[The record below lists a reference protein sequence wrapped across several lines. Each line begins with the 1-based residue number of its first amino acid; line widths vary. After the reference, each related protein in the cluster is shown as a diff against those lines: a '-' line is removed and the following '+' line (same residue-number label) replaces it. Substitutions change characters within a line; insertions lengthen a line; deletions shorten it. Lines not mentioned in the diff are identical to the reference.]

1 MAEIEDLLTRG
12 IANIIPSK
20 DKLRELLESGRK
32 LNVYM
37 GIDPT
42 AVNIHLGHAVVLRKL
57 QKFAEL
63 GHSVTFLIGDF
74 TARIGDTSDK
84 ETERP
89 QLAAEEIAKNFA
101 TYKEQASKVLDFS
114 KITIKL
120 NSEWLKELKFGEVLQ
135 LIQHFT
141 LNDFISRELIK
152 KRLNEGK
159 SVGLL
164 ETMYPLIQGYDSYML
179 DTDVQLGGTDQ
190 TFNMQAG
197 RTLIK
202 DLKGKESFII
212 TSEFLSGTD
221 GRKMSKTWGNAIWL
235 TDSATDM
242 YGKVM
247 SLKDELIIEYFLLAT
262 DVPLEEIKET
272 EKKTKSSPMEE
283 KKKLALLI
291 TTQFHGEEKA
301 KKAAEE
307 FEKVVQ
313 NKEVPDDI
321 ETLAAK
327 GTQPLSKLIIDKG
340 HVSSMSDWKRL
351 IEQHGVSYNDK
362 KIDNPFITTKEL
374 EDEGILKIGK
384 RIFVKIRKS

>member
-321 ETLAAK
+321 ETLTAK

-384 RIFVKIRKS
+384 RIFVKIKKS